1 MFNVKKIG
9 PVALPE
15 CSGEWQDGIHSFLV
29 GETAKFLIYCTQDVS
44 ATNYNFNP
52 LKFQALVMDN
62 SVVPT
67 PDMSIEKMV
76 TENMGSQLLRFSPKK
91 SGTFLLSVQN
101 VVKKRLTG
109 SPFKFTVKQGV
120 YYVSYAERCTS
131 VLITVKKT

>member
-9 PVALPE
+9 LVALPE
-15 CSGEWQDGIHSFLV
+15 CSGEWQDGVHSFLV

-44 ATNYNFNP
+44 VTTYNFNP
-52 LKFQALVMDN
+52 LKFQAFVRDN
-62 SVVPT
+62 SVVRT

-76 TENMGSQLLRFSPKK
+76 TESMGSQLLRFSLHK

-120 YYVSYAERCTS
+120 YYISYAERYSS
-131 VLITVKKT
+131 VLITIKKA